1 MLLAIGTLGGL
12 MILLA
17 TLLIVANKQFF
28 VFEDPRIDQVE
39 ELLPSAN
46 CGACGYTGCRQFATA
61 LVKQESTPGKCSV
74 SSITAREQIAS
85 FLGVN
90 VGEIAELVARLACA
104 GAANVARFRASY
116 TGIPTCQAAA
126 QVAGGGKT
134 CTWGCLGYGDC
145 EAACEFD
152 ALHLNQQDLPV
163 VSETLCT
170 GCGDCV
176 IACPKDLFSV
186 HPVSHRLWVACKNL
200 EFGDDILAYC
210 EVACTACER
219 CAKDAKN
226 DLIVMRDNLAV
237 IDYDKPHD
245 TRIPIERCPTG
256 AIVWMQADGSVI
268 KGREAKK
275 IIRQQ
280 PLMAMSS

>member
-1 MLLAIGTLGGL
+1 MLLAIGTMGGL
-12 MILLA
+12 MIFLA
-17 TLLIVANKQFF
+17 TLIIVANKRFY

-39 ELLPSAN
+39 DLLPSAN
-46 CGACGYTGCRQFATA
+46 CGACGYTGCRQFAIA
-61 LVKQESTPGKCSV
+61 LVKEEVTPGKCSV
-74 SSITAREQIAS
+74 SSDLAREQIAD

-90 VGEIAELVARLACA
+90 VGDIAQLVARLACA
-104 GAANVARFRASY
+104 GAANVARMRTTY

-134 CTWGCLGYGDC
+134 CAWGCLGYGDC
-145 EAACEFD
+145 EAACEYD
-152 ALHLNQQDLPV
+152 ALHLNALDLPI
-163 VSETLCT
+163 VSEALCT

-176 IACPKDLFSV
+176 TACPKDLFSV

-200 EFGDDILAYC
+200 EFGDDILDYC
-210 EVACTACER
+210 EVGCTACER
-219 CAKDAKN
+219 CAKDAKDN
-226 DLIVMRDNLAV
+226 LIVMRNNLAV
-237 IDYDKPHD
+237 VDYDKAHD
-245 TRIPIERCPTG
+245 TRMPIERCPTG
-256 AIVWMQADGSVI
+256 AIVWLQADGSVV